1 MQTLILCLFI
11 VPFII
16 SGLLLVA
23 PKKIGR
29 IITIGSVIGL
39 SAISVYLYLT
49 FKEPITIKFSSLV
62 NEIVA
67 GVDILLLLYFGF
79 VAIKRKSLL
88 VGIMSVLQ
96 LGTLIFLLFK
106 LSHQPSV
113 EVAQFYIDKLSLFMF
128 LLINIISGVIAAFS
142 LQYIDEEECSA
153 YRKKFFMATIMW
165 FIGVM
170 NMIVSADNLEYFF
183 LLFEL
188 TTLASFLLISFRKDE
203 ISVKNALTAL
213 WMNQIGGLAIL
224 GAMVYSV
231 VVMGFTNLTFSGFIQ
246 SVPVIGLLPFALL
259 AVAALIKGAQMP
271 FSKWLLGAMV
281 APTPVSA
288 LLHSSTMV
296 KIAPFIILRLS
307 PALQGTPVATVII
320 CLTAFVFLSAA
331 ISALAQNNF
340 KRILAYSTISLLG
353 LMIMMAAIGTP
364 VAVIAALV
372 LILFHGISKCML
384 FLNAGILERVFHLK
398 ESSDMEKLGETGPFT
413 ALVVAIGFMSLL
425 LPPFGAF
432 IGKWFSIE
440 TIGSGLADQK
450 LIYALVLVAIAC
462 GGAILSLLYFKVLG
476 LLITRTGKSDSIKFE
491 KTHILYSGN
500 IYILISFIFLGAIT
514 FPWLMGSY
522 FAPVASALSNL
533 SIWVDID
540 GTNLIFG
547 TILIGTAK
555 MPLIPMLIAFIL
567 LPLTLILAMVV
578 KFKKVDRAKEYMCGE
593 KIEYRFSS
601 MYFSTDKLN
610 PYFAAVGICFFV
622 ALIIVGAL

>member
-16 SGLLLVA
+16 SGLLLIA
-23 PKKIGR
+23 PKTIGR
-29 IITIGSVIGL
+29 ILTIGSVIGL

-49 FKEPITIKFSSLV
+49 VDGPISFQVSHLV
-62 NEIVA
+62 NQVVA
-67 GVDILLLLYFGF
+67 GADILLLLYFGY
-79 VAIKRKSLL
+79 VAIKRKSIL

-96 LGTLIFLLFK
+96 LGALLFLLSK
-106 LSHQPSV
+106 LGH
-113 EVAQFYIDKLSLFMF
+113 EEGAQFFIDKLTLFMY

-142 LQYIDEEECSA
+142 LQYIDEEDCSS
-153 YRKKFFMATIMW
+153 YRKKFFMATMMW

-170 NMIVSADNLEYFF
+170 NMIVSVDNLEYFF

-188 TTLASFLLISFRKDE
+188 TTLASYLFISFRKDE
-203 ISVKNALTAL
+203 VSINNALTAL

-224 GAMVYSV
+224 GAMIYSV
-231 VVMGFTNLTFSGFIQ
+231 VFLGLNIITFTGFI
-246 SVPVIGLLPFALL
+246 SNVPALGLLPFALL

-307 PALQGTPVATVII
+307 PAIQGTPVATVII
-320 CLTAFVFLSAA
+320 CLTAFVFLVAA
-331 ISALAQNNF
+331 ISALAQDNF
-340 KRILAYSTISLLG
+340 KRILAFSTISLLG

-364 VAVIAALV
+364 VAITAALI

-398 ESSDMEKLGETGPFT
+398 SASDMEKLGEVGPFT

-432 IGKWFSIE
+432 IGKWFSLE
-440 TIGSGLADQK
+440 TIGAGIGDQK
-450 LIYALVLVAIAC
+450 IIYALILVALAC
-462 GGAILSLLYFKVLG
+462 GGAVLSLLYFKVLG
-476 LLITRTGKSDSIKFE
+476 LLIARNGSKDEVKFE
-491 KTHILYSGN
+491 KMNILYSGN
-500 IYILISFIFLGAIT
+500 IKILIGFILVGAIA
-514 FPWLMGSY
+514 FPWLMGNF
-522 FAPVASALSNL
+522 FAPVASELSHLNIGVDIVGSNL
-533 SIWVDID
+533 
-540 GTNLIFG
+540 
-547 TILIGTAK
+547 ILGNVK
-555 MPLIPMLIAFIL
+555 LPFIPMLIAFIM

-593 KIEYRFSS
+593 KIDYRFSS
-601 MYFSTDKLN
+601 MYFSTEKAN
-610 PYFAAVGICFFV
+610 PYYIAIGTAFFV
-622 ALIIVGAL
+622 ALVVVGFVM

>member
-23 PKKIGR
+23 PKTIGR
-29 IITIGSVIGL
+29 ILTIGSVIGL

-49 FKEPITIKFSSLV
+49 VDGPIVFSVSHIV
-62 NEIVA
+62 NQVVA
-67 GVDILLLLYFGF
+67 GADILLLLYFGY
-79 VAIKRKSLL
+79 VAIKRKSIL
-88 VGIMSVLQ
+88 VGMMSVLQ
-96 LGTLIFLLFK
+96 LGALLYL
-106 LSHQPSV
+106 LSRGISEEGP
-113 EVAQFYIDKLSLFMF
+113 QFYIDKLSLFMY

-142 LQYIDEEECSA
+142 LQYIDEEDCSS
-153 YRKKFFMATIMW
+153 YRKKFFMATMMW

-170 NMIVSADNLEYFF
+170 NMIVSVDNLEYFF

-188 TTLASFLLISFRKDE
+188 TTLASYLFISFRKDE
-203 ISVKNALTAL
+203 VSINNALTAL

-224 GAMVYSV
+224 GAMIYSV
-231 VVMGFTNLTFSGFIQ
+231 VVMGFQNITFTGFIQ
-246 SVPVIGLLPFALL
+246 NVPAIGLLPFALL

-320 CLTAFVFLSAA
+320 CLTAFVFLTAA
-331 ISALAQNNF
+331 ISALAQDNF
-340 KRILAYSTISLLG
+340 KRILAYSTISLLA
-353 LMIMMAAIGTP
+353 LMIMMAAIGTQ
-364 VAVIAALV
+364 VAIVAALV

-384 FLNAGILERVFHLK
+384 FLNAGILERVFHMK
-398 ESSDMEKLGETGPFT
+398 QASDMEKLGETGPFT

-450 LIYALVLVAIAC
+450 IIYALVLVAIAC

-476 LLITRTGKSDSIKFE
+476 LLITRSGKSDDIKFE
-491 KTHILYSGN
+491 KTNILYSGN
-500 IYILISFIFLGAIT
+500 IYILISFILLGALT

-522 FAPVASALSNL
+522 FAPVASALSHMN
-533 SIWVDID
+533 ITVAID
-540 GTNLIFG
+540 GSN
-547 TILIGTAK
+547 ILLGSAK
-555 MPLIPMLIAFIL
+555 LPMIPMLIAFIM

-593 KIEYRFSS
+593 KIDYRFSS
-601 MYFSTDKLN
+601 MYFTTDKAT
-610 PYFAAVGICFFV
+610 PYFVGIGICFFV
-622 ALIIVGAL
+622 ALVVVGAIM

>member
-16 SGLLLVA
+16 SGLLLIA
-23 PKKIGR
+23 PKTIGR
-29 IITIGSVIGL
+29 ILTIGSVIGL

-49 FKEPITIKFSSLV
+49 VDGPISFQVSHLV
-62 NEIVA
+62 NQVVA
-67 GVDILLLLYFGF
+67 GADILLLLYFGY
-79 VAIKRKSLL
+79 VAIKRKSIL

-96 LGTLIFLLFK
+96 LGALLFLLSK
-106 LSHQPSV
+106 LGH
-113 EVAQFYIDKLSLFMF
+113 EEGAQFFIDKLTLFMY

-142 LQYIDEEECSA
+142 LQYIDEEDCSS
-153 YRKKFFMATIMW
+153 YRKKFFMATMMW

-170 NMIVSADNLEYFF
+170 NMIVSVDNLEYFF

-188 TTLASFLLISFRKDE
+188 TTLASYLFISFRKDE
-203 ISVKNALTAL
+203 VSINNALTAL

-224 GAMVYSV
+224 GAMIYSV
-231 VVMGFTNLTFSGFIQ
+231 VFLGLNFITFTGFI
-246 SVPVIGLLPFALL
+246 SNVPALGLLPFALL

-307 PALQGTPVATVII
+307 PAIQGTPVATVII
-320 CLTAFVFLSAA
+320 CLTAFVFLVAA
-331 ISALAQNNF
+331 ISALAQDNF
-340 KRILAYSTISLLG
+340 KRILAFSTISLLG

-364 VAVIAALV
+364 VAITAALI

-398 ESSDMEKLGETGPFT
+398 SASDMEKLGEVGPFT

-432 IGKWFSIE
+432 IGKWFSLE
-440 TIGSGLADQK
+440 TIGAGIGDQK
-450 LIYALVLVAIAC
+450 IIYALILVALAC
-462 GGAILSLLYFKVLG
+462 GGAVLSLLYFKVLG
-476 LLITRTGKSDSIKFE
+476 LLIARNGSKDEVKFE
-491 KTHILYSGN
+491 KMNILYSGN
-500 IYILISFIFLGAIT
+500 IKILIGFILVGAIA
-514 FPWLMGSY
+514 FPWLMGNF
-522 FAPVASALSNL
+522 FAPVASELSHLNIGVDIVGSNL
-533 SIWVDID
+533 
-540 GTNLIFG
+540 
-547 TILIGTAK
+547 ILGNVK
-555 MPLIPMLIAFIL
+555 LPFIPMLIAFIM

-593 KIEYRFSS
+593 KIDYRFSS
-601 MYFSTDKLN
+601 MYFSTEKAN
-610 PYFAAVGICFFV
+610 PYYIAIGTAFFV
-622 ALIIVGAL
+622 ALVVVGFVM